1 MSLSSSSDRN
11 GRGCV
16 LNRRKTDGW
25 TAWSL
30 NKRREYE
37 RLDGQE
43 WEGKEG
49 TRNQKYQSLLYSL
62 ILFPVQRT

>member
-1 MSLSSSSDRN
+1 
-11 GRGCV
+11 V